1 MVDILLFF
9 FLRVHQG
16 KLAECHSIGHS
27 STYNQENAEVRKV
40 VLHVVAHDVP
50 HSDAQL
56 ILLVEILFQNNHQV
70 DKPEINWIFNKPGKQ
85 G

>member
-27 STYNQENAEVRKV
+27 STYNQENAEVREG
-40 VLHVVAHDVP
+40 VLHVVAHGVP

-56 ILLVEILFQNNHQV
+56 LPLIIVLLQNNHQKN
-70 DKPEINWIFNKPGKQ
+70 KPEINWIF
-85 G
+85 